1 MGLNIH
7 HAISPFLTG
16 SLGGEINAVAG
27 QRSFVFF
34 VRAY

>member
-16 SLGGEINAVAG
+16 SLGGELKAVAG
-27 QRSFVFF
+27 RRSFVFF